1 MKSVAR
7 LLLQQQ
13 QRQQMQKGSTTM
25 RVVVFL
31 FAAAQRGR
39 VLLLLFYFYL
49 LRVKIFT
56 QKKTHSFIHLRERKS
71 CFARKGPLTREIM
84 RANNE
89 ESFTE
94 TASSFFAP
102 AKSKKKTSPHT
113 RLFVGVLFFVLF
125 ALDFP
130 RTTVASL
137 SASGSSIAA
146 SPARVDDDF
155 DGEDAN
161 ANALLSGNT
170 DGEPALEE
178 EEEEE
183 EEEREGMESTLQKRR
198 TTSNKYSVLQNA
210 KKADV
215 RLHPYPHVI
224 IENCLPDDVYE
235 ELERTYPSYKD
246 ILKIA
251 KPERSISPNTRV
263 DLRASMVLK
272 EPTGGI
278 VSKAWEEFVKYHSSR
293 EFYEEVID
301 LFGEEVFTKYH
312 GKSMEVKYGK
322 KLREMETEVR
332 LTSRKKNPAPVTL
345 DAQVGINTP
354 VVKGRSRVRGLHV
367 DNTHE
372 LYAGLLYFR
381 DENDPATGGHLEVYE
396 CLKGAGMCK
405 EYSEA
410 ERLKHRKKIGWDVQ
424 FKNLG
429 DFKLV
434 GEVPYEKNRFVMF
447 INSKSSYHAVT
458 PRSASA
464 YPRRLVNIAAN
475 EYYEKTN

>member
-1 MKSVAR
+1 
-7 LLLQQQ
+7 
-13 QRQQMQKGSTTM
+13 M

-31 FAAAQRGR
+31 FTAAQRGR
-39 VLLLLFYFYL
+39 VLLLFYIYYYLLL
-49 LRVKIFT
+49 LRVESSSHKN
-56 QKKTHSFIHLRERKS
+56 FIHPPLIYAGKRAALRERDL
-71 CFARKGPLTREIM
+71 RKRIVS
-84 RANNE
+84 ADNE
-89 ESFTE
+89 ERCCCFNE
-94 TASSFFAP
+94 NASST
-102 AKSKKKTSPHT
+102 SKKFFFVTHKSSKTMKKKSELSRT
-113 RLFVGVLFFVLF
+113 RLFFVVGVLFFVLF

-130 RTTVASL
+130 RTTVAS
-137 SASGSSIAA
+137 SALASS
-146 SPARVDDDF
+146 F
-155 DGEDAN
+155 TEDAN

-170 DGEPALEE
+170 DDDDDDDDDESALEQEE

-183 EEEREGMESTLQKRR
+183 EMESTLQKRQR

-246 ILKIA
+246 IVKIA
-251 KPERSISPNTRV
+251 KPGRSIPPNTRV

-312 GKSMEVKYGK
+312 GKSMEEKYGK

-354 VVKGRSRVRGLHV
+354 VLKGRSRVRGLHV

-458 PRSASA
+458 PRSAST

-475 EYYEKTN
+475 EYYKKTN

>member
-1 MKSVAR
+1 MSAD
-7 LLLQQQ
+7 
-13 QRQQMQKGSTTM
+13 
-25 RVVVFL
+25 
-31 FAAAQRGR
+31 
-39 VLLLLFYFYL
+39 
-49 LRVKIFT
+49 
-56 QKKTHSFIHLRERKS
+56 
-71 CFARKGPLTREIM
+71 
-84 RANNE
+84 NE
-89 ESFTE
+89 ERCCFNE
-94 TASSFFAP
+94 NASSTSKKFFFVTH
-102 AKSKKKTSPHT
+102 KSKTMKKKSELSRT
-113 RLFVGVLFFVLF
+113 RLFFVVGVLFFVLF

-130 RTTVASL
+130 RTTVAS
-137 SASGSSIAA
+137 SALASS
-146 SPARVDDDF
+146 F
-155 DGEDAN
+155 TEDAN

-170 DGEPALEE
+170 DYDDDDDDDESALEQEE

-183 EEEREGMESTLQKRR
+183 EEEEMESTLQKRQR

-235 ELERTYPSYKD
+235 ELERTYPSYED

-251 KPERSISPNTRV
+251 KPGRSISPNTRV

-332 LTSRKKNPAPVTL
+332 LMSRKKNPAPVTL

-396 CLKGAGMCK
+396 CLKGAGMCE

-458 PRSASA
+458 PRSAST

>member
-1 MKSVAR
+1 MSAD
-7 LLLQQQ
+7 
-13 QRQQMQKGSTTM
+13 
-25 RVVVFL
+25 
-31 FAAAQRGR
+31 
-39 VLLLLFYFYL
+39 
-49 LRVKIFT
+49 
-56 QKKTHSFIHLRERKS
+56 
-71 CFARKGPLTREIM
+71 
-84 RANNE
+84 NE
-89 ESFTE
+89 ERCCLNE
-94 TASSFFAP
+94 NASSTSKKFFFVTH
-102 AKSKKKTSPHT
+102 KSKTMKKKSELSRT
-113 RLFVGVLFFVLF
+113 RLFFVVGVLFFVLF

-130 RTTVASL
+130 RTTVAS
-137 SASGSSIAA
+137 SALASS
-146 SPARVDDDF
+146 F
-155 DGEDAN
+155 TEDAN

-170 DGEPALEE
+170 DDDDDDDDDDESALEQEE

-183 EEEREGMESTLQKRR
+183 EEMESTLQKRQR

-246 ILKIA
+246 IVKIA
-251 KPERSISPNTRV
+251 KPGRSISPNTRV

-312 GKSMEVKYGK
+312 GKSMEEKYGK

-354 VVKGRSRVRGLHV
+354 VLKGRSRVRGLHV

-458 PRSASA
+458 PRSAST

-475 EYYEKTN
+475 EYYKKTN

>member
-1 MKSVAR
+1 MLVA
-7 LLLQQQ
+7 
-13 QRQQMQKGSTTM
+13 
-25 RVVVFL
+25 
-31 FAAAQRGR
+31 
-39 VLLLLFYFYL
+39 
-49 LRVKIFT
+49 
-56 QKKTHSFIHLRERKS
+56 
-71 CFARKGPLTREIM
+71 
-84 RANNE
+84 
-89 ESFTE
+89 
-94 TASSFFAP
+94 
-102 AKSKKKTSPHT
+102 
-113 RLFVGVLFFVLF
+113 LF
-125 ALDFP
+125 ALLMLGTTRGNDFSGTIA
-130 RTTVASL
+130 RTRTRKGGGYVDDYDFD
-137 SASGSSIAA
+137 AA
-146 SPARVDDDF
+146 VDDDARF
-155 DGEDAN
+155 GGGVQGWAAESSERN
-161 ANALLSGNT
+161 LYSLSS
-170 DGEPALEE
+170 
-178 EEEEE
+178 
-183 EEEREGMESTLQKRR
+183 STTRQKSRR
-198 TTSNKYSVLQNA
+198 KSTSSSSFSVLQNA
-210 KKADV
+210 RKSDV
-215 RLHPYPHVI
+215 RLHPYPHVV

-235 ELERTYPSYKD
+235 ELEKFYPKHED
-246 ILKIA
+246 IVQIA
-251 KPERSISPNTRV
+251 KPGRTSIAANTRV
-263 DLRASMVLK
+263 DLRASMVLSSK
-272 EPTGGI
+272 KQI
-278 VSKAWEEFVKYHSSR
+278 VSKAWEEFIRYHSSR

-312 GKSMEVKYGK
+312 GKSMEEKYGK

-354 VVKGRSRVRGLHV
+354 VLKGRSRVRGLHV

-458 PRSASA
+458 PRSAST

-475 EYYEKTN
+475 EYYKKTN